1 MIQNL
6 DNFILSK
13 VNFKEEIN
21 MEDFF
26 NVSWLAVLVMLI
38 SMSAITFG
46 TPKLL
51 SRVEKVAQILDGV
64 VYNDVE
70 TSGIS
75 VVSVMSLIAY
85 VMLLIISLFTWD
97 ATIFISFV
105 MAFFLWLGLL
115 AVAFSIETKFITY

>member
-21 MEDFF
+21 MEYFF

-38 SMSAITFG
+38 SMLAITFG

-51 SRVEKVAQILDGV
+51 SRFEKVAQIFDGV

-75 VVSVMSLIAY
+75 VVSAMSLIAY
-85 VMLLIISLFTWD
+85 VMLPITWD

-105 MAFFLWLGLL
+105 MAFFLWLISLT
-115 AVAFSIETKFITY
+115 VAFSIETKFSTY

>member
-21 MEDFF
+21 MKDFF

-75 VVSVMSLIAY
+75 VVSAISLIAY
-85 VMLLIISLFTWD
+85 VMLPIISLFTWD

-105 MAFFLWLGLL
+105 MAFFLWLGSL
-115 AVAFSIETKFITY
+115 AVAFGIETKFITY

>member
-21 MEDFF
+21 MEVFF

-38 SMSAITFG
+38 LMYAITLG

-51 SRVEKVAQILDGV
+51 SRVEKVSQILNGV

-75 VVSVMSLIAY
+75 VVSAMSLIAY
-85 VMLLIISLFTWD
+85 VMLPIIFLFTWD
-97 ATIFISFV
+97 ATILISFV
-105 MAFFLWLGLL
+105 MAFFLWLGSL

>member
-115 AVAFSIETKFITY
+115 AVAFSIETKLN